1 MLMSPISTLSR
12 RKDNF
17 LCFLMVPDQG
27 RSGSVQE
34 CLITHFP
41 QFRPD
46 VQEIQPGTSVAAFC
60 AFAKD
65 VVGAS
70 SAHFLDLQV
79 E

>member
-1 MLMSPISTLSR
+1 MVVGSRMLDTNIS
-12 RKDNF
+12 
-17 LCFLMVPDQG
+17 
-27 RSGSVQE
+27 
-34 CLITHFP
+34 

-65 VVGAS
+65 VVGPLPV
-70 SAHFLDLQV
+70 HYLYTQV